1 MTSFLIVYF
10 KKQETRK
17 YILKKS
23 QEGNKRIL
31 CTRQVVYNAL
41 FPSWK
46 QLEKSIFT
54 LAEREKDVPI
64 IK

>member
-17 YILKKS
+17 KKS

-31 CTRQVVYNAL
+31 CTRGVVYNAL

-54 LAEREKDVPI
+54 LAEREKNVPI